1 MEGQVAPTIGYFIMS
16 KLRTKWGFFCWIK
29 QKLEAQR
36 KSINL
41 SRYAGVLVVL
51 CFVGVYGALR
61 VLSPQREA
69 AQVKFIEAY
78 GGEQSQAGIPS
89 ESQLKN
95 PFSGP
100 EYEKALRLKETSAL
114 GMAISLSVLVE
125 NTRTGR
131 LPGNVTEICRS
142 LNSTNL
148 LPPGIQFNNGII
160 SSDQSTFYIAYQ
172 REPFSFEVLSTPRSD
187 HGTQLLFR
195 FPLPQSE
202 PNSVL
207 YFEARR
213 DQPLPEALLT
223 TEQLSALGWKIRHWQ
238 GDALSLDTATLDSLK
253 EQNALL
259 NEH

>member
-1 MEGQVAPTIGYFIMS
+1 MS
-16 KLRTKWGFFCWIK
+16 KLRTKSGFFSRIK
-29 QKLEAQR
+29 QRLEAHR
-36 KSINL
+36 KSIDL

-51 CFVGVYGALR
+51 CFVAVYGVLR

-78 GGEQSQAGIPS
+78 GGEPSQDGIPS

-100 EYEKALRLKETSAL
+100 EYEKALRLRETSAL
-114 GMAISLSVLVE
+114 GMAISLSVLTE

-131 LPGNVTEICRS
+131 LPGDVTEICRN
-142 LNSTNL
+142 LNSANL
-148 LPPGIQFNNGII
+148 LPPGIRFNNGII
-160 SSDQSTFYIAYQ
+160 SSDQSTFHVAYQ
-172 REPFSFEVLSTPRSD
+172 REPFSFEVLATPRSAQ
-187 HGTQLLFR
+187 GTQLLFR

-202 PNSVL
+202 PNSIL

-213 DQPLPEALLT
+213 DQRAPGALLT
-223 TEQLSALGWKIRHWQ
+223 TEQLSASGWKIRHWQ
-238 GDALSLDTATLDSLK
+238 GDTLSLDTATLDSLK

-259 NEH
+259 NGH